1 MSIAVTAVVQ
11 HSRMLRLAVVV
22 MGAIGIA
29 AAMLLAFG
37 GADAKVPLPQ
47 WVRGVI
53 ALLII
58 AGVVQTVR
66 HHLRVVAP
74 VTIDI
79 SAAGT
84 IRLSGALHTVTP
96 PTASGEPCCWNLLPG
111 TTISE
116 YCMILRL
123 ENTDGQHQTLMVLP
137 DTVPPTSF
145 RALAVACRWIAAHNN
160 RARSENA

>member
-1 MSIAVTAVVQ
+1 MSIAVTAVVR

-22 MGAIGIA
+22 MGAISIA
-29 AAMLLAFG
+29 AAVLLAFG
-37 GADAKVPLPQ
+37 GADAEVPLPQ

-58 AGVVQTVR
+58 AGAMQTVR
-66 HHLRVVAP
+66 HHLRAVPP

-79 SAAGT
+79 SAAGA
-84 IRLSGALHTVTP
+84 IRLSGAQHTVTP
-96 PTASGEPCCWNLLPG
+96 PAAPGEPCCWNLLPG

>member
-1 MSIAVTAVVQ
+1 MSIAVTAVVR
-11 HSRMLRLAVVV
+11 HSLMLRLAVAV
-22 MGAIGIA
+22 MGAIGSA
-29 AAMLLAFG
+29 AAVLLAFA
-37 GADAKVPLPQ
+37 GADAIVPLPQ

-53 ALLII
+53 ALSII

-66 HHLRVVAP
+66 RHLCAVPP

-79 SAAGT
+79 SAAGA
-84 IRLSGALHTVTP
+84 IRLSSAQHNLTP
-96 PTASGEPCCWNLLPG
+96 PAAPDEPCWNLLPG

-123 ENTDGQHQTLMVLP
+123 ENTDGQRQTLMVFP